1 MTLSGAFHGTT
12 SAISATKTSRLVF
25 FLLPACSASAKTDL
39 AHRPCSLAGF
49 SSSCKERASDQNFP
63 RGFRRC
69 ATKSEP
75 IVRSQEVKAPSW
87 LLDLFASPAM
97 GVLHAR
103 EHLSLHPCA
112 AFLGMHRSD
121 LRFMLSHP
129 QAPWLS
135 QRVVPSTGCA
145 SGKYLCDLVA
155 LVECMA
161 FAKSC
166 ISAYATGDLAWLD
179 AHCNRA
185 PSLVGR
191 CRDAV

>member
-1 MTLSGAFHGTT
+1 MGVS
-12 SAISATKTSRLVF
+12 SANAIRASRL
-25 FLLPACSASAKTDL
+25 ASLQNRPDIRLQPSLQLHHASTSLRSGRRPYKT
-39 AHRPCSLAGF
+39 
-49 SSSCKERASDQNFP
+49 FP
-63 RGFRRC
+63 RRFRRC

-135 QRVVPSTGCA
+135 QKVVPSTGCA

-155 LVECMA
+155 LVQCMA